1 MIYDGVLKRNFFCF
15 FGFSHKRG
23 ECRYKTISKLDQI
36 PITNKLS
43 IIINLTET
51 PMAEQSELIVNVLR
65 VCIKFNR
72 AKKFCSSSIPN
83 NVLDK
88 KLPLTTIT
96 T

>member
-1 MIYDGVLKRNFFCF
+1 MKKELKLETRQKKKNDILRCLPE
-15 FGFSHKRG
+15 H
-23 ECRYKTISKLDQI
+23 LN
-36 PITNKLS
+36 TNKLS
-43 IIINLTET
+43 IIINLTVT

>member
-1 MIYDGVLKRNFFCF
+1 
-15 FGFSHKRG
+15 
-23 ECRYKTISKLDQI
+23 
-36 PITNKLS
+36 
-43 IIINLTET
+43 
-51 PMAEQSELIVNVLR
+51 MAEQSELIVNVLR

-72 AKKFCSSSIPN
+72 AKNFCSSSIPN

>member
-15 FGFSHKRG
+15 WISHKRG

-43 IIINLTET
+43 IIINLTVT

>member
-1 MIYDGVLKRNFFCF
+1 MIKMDNFVVEFTTVHTYFGVYLNTR
-15 FGFSHKRG
+15 
-23 ECRYKTISKLDQI
+23 
-36 PITNKLS
+36 ITNKLS
-43 IIINLTET
+43 IIINLTVT